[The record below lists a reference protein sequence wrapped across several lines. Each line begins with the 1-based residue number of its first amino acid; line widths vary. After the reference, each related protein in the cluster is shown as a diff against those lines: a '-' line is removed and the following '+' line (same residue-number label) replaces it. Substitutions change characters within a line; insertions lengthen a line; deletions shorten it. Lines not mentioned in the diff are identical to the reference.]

1 MNLIC
6 VSCGNCTYFEVEV
19 EAIKTIESD
28 AEGLIID
35 DANMDA
41 WNYSDTTLRGNLD
54 DIVSYVLRDPN
65 ETVTESGNKY
75 ITCAKCGSRN
85 VVVPCVKWNPPLD
98 NISIDDELL
107 ENRNEFLNLRKERHR
122 ENFMPVLWQS

>member
-6 VSCGNCTYFEVEV
+6 VSCGNFSYFEVEV
-19 EAIKTIESD
+19 EAIKAIESD
-28 AEGLIID
+28 SEGLIID
-35 DANMDA
+35 DANKDD

-65 ETVTESGNKY
+65 ETITESGNKY

-98 NISIDDELL
+98 FVIIDAELI
-107 ENRNEFLNLRKERHR
+107 ENRTEYLNLRKESY
-122 ENFMPVLWQS
+122 ENNLPMLWQP